1 MEYVV
6 LGTSYQ
12 RDIIAYDMRLLS
24 YFSKC
29 QANSNSVLRSIN
41 KVLPCILT
49 AGTYKFISLHRIR
62 KLNAKD
68 YIGTYT
74 RYHMPMAMCGLLT
87 FCDEFY
93 LSPNYNTNTCVC
105 LFRSKCY
112 NYCDSVANQ
121 ASIKLGF
128 LRSIRNQT

>member
-74 RYHMPMAMCGLLT
+74 RYHMPMCRLLT
-87 FCDEFY
+87 FCDKVMNSIWAQITIQIPASAYSE
-93 LSPNYNTNTCVC
+93 
-105 LFRSKCY
+105 
-112 NYCDSVANQ
+112 ANVT
-121 ASIKLGF
+121 IIVTL
-128 LRSIRNQT
+128 